1 MKELL
6 VRNENIQR
14 LFSWYKQDLFIVNRK
29 YQRKLVWTLEEKQKF
44 INSISN
50 DYPVPLFLL
59 AESNDKYEIIDGMQR
74 LEAIFSFLQ
83 GEYIVKTE
91 TGEGYFDL
99 ETMPETK
106 EMLDNGLL
114 FQNHP
119 TLHREVCRNIAN
131 YQIPLSITPFEDSQI
146 EEIFRRINA
155 TGRQLSS
162 QDLRQAGTIGSFSN
176 IVRII
181 STQIRRDSSDD
192 ILPLSKMR
200 KISLA
205 SNKLNY
211 GINLSEVFWVKHQI
225 VTFAIMRLSR
235 DEELI
240 SYLLIYIL
248 LGADI
253 SPTAH
258 NLDIIYGFEEE
269 DRFLLRQKINS
280 AIKRD
285 GEQEIISRFMSVF
298 DEFECLLAETK
309 GFSQLIF
316 NDDAHGKGR
325 SFQVIFLAFYNL
337 LTSGH
342 KIGDIQGL
350 RNVLSGIGQREFGDI
365 STDKWKASYRKEKV
379 LAIQGI
385 IKSFFIESDSFDPAK
400 DNWISRLENILTQS
414 TIEQQLFDFKI
425 GFHDLSNGRE
435 NIKCISKIVKTL
447 TAMANTEKNAVGYV
461 LVGIADKESD
471 ANLHNEA
478 YNTEAHKF
486 QSFYVTGIDAEANKY
501 YKSNDAYFNLIKQKI
516 EQEPIDENTKSY
528 ITRHMMPVKY
538 YSKTVMVL
546 TLKNNGKPILYDKKY
561 YERRGANNAYIDEEL
576 LMTDMSDFMSRFL

>member
-50 DYPVPLFLL
+50 DYPVPLFFL

-225 VTFAIMRLSR
+225 VTLANMRLSR

>member
-225 VTFAIMRLSR
+225 VTLANMRLSR

-316 NDDAHGKGR
+316 NDDAHSKGR

>member
-225 VTFAIMRLSR
+225 VTLANMRLSR

-298 DEFECLLAETK
+298 DEFERLLAETK

>member
-162 QDLRQAGTIGSFSN
+162 QDLRQAGTIGSFGN

-225 VTFAIMRLSR
+225 VTLANMRLSR

-298 DEFECLLAETK
+298 DEFERLLAETK

>member
-225 VTFAIMRLSR
+225 VTLANMRLSR

>member
-225 VTFAIMRLSR
+225 VTLANMRLSR

-298 DEFECLLAETK
+298 DEFERLLAETK

-385 IKSFFIESDSFDPAK
+385 IKSFLIESDSFDPAK